1 MPRPK
6 PISPLTITGKNG
18 KYTVYVAYNK
28 VQGRN
33 KYILD
38 LEQLIESESITES
51 DLLII
56 SYSIDGL
63 AFVYKSNKKDKYNI
77 EVIFLTNNEWTD
89 VNNGVKSGDVVRDK
103 IQQYVS
109 SKIASSTS
117 TAVPTTTAVPNPPPN
132 TPFRLWENYYVLPKT
147 GIQIYQ
153 EKNIQNVFKFNLPQ
167 SKMDEKDI
175 RLFLSWLAVNT
186 LIAGM
191 AQLDGNDW
199 VIEFQFYDT
208 STFPPKPKP
217 IPLDIQEQEF
227 KKIDNQLIEKHGF
240 TDFMSVYKVVNIDD
254 INNLKPN
261 DIVKVKSK
269 STPVFNIEIVVKEHT
284 YRVNNYGIL
293 GFMRD
298 INEGT
303 IADDIFYPVDWF
315 LDPDFEVE
323 IIKGGA
329 SADYVTSVLPKK
341 PDTKLEEELENA
353 KKELSQLL
361 LLKSFTSPIE
371 FERKLQINQMI
382 ADVQKKINE
391 LNFKILEKR
400 ISGDNIFDDLFE
412 QSFSPI
418 NNTYSDVYAPQTTGG
433 GETPASANFFSPDGT
448 PSKLSDALNELIRTP
463 QFMEW
468 FGNWQLAYAYR
479 DTDAVDISCSKVVT
493 ADFEPLV
500 VWHGTGAQFSYFRFD
515 NFPAA
520 YFAVKYDYSKW
531 FADLHGGGSGYTIP
545 FFLNI
550 RNPLDLSQ
558 YETRKITPKEFF
570 DYLYLKTGMTM
581 EELEVNP
588 LFMDARM
595 PPVETWVILRNNAK
609 MLKKIA
615 DLKVFDGIHF
625 YETNPS
631 VPQGERAHS
640 TEAYITFS
648 PEQCKV
654 ADPERG
660 LLLFASLKSFLLK
673 KGGKI

>member
-6 PISPLTITGKNG
+6 PLGDFLIAGKADIFPVFISE
-18 KYTVYVAYNK
+18 NK
-28 VQGRN
+28 VAGRN

-38 LEQLIESESITES
+38 FSQLIQSGNLTES

-77 EVIFLTNNEWTD
+77 EVTFLVNNEWRD

-103 IQQYVS
+103 IQQYVN
-109 SKIASSTS
+109 SKIAASTS
-117 TAVPTTTAVPNPPPN
+117 TAIPTTTAVPNPPPN
-132 TPFRLWENYYVLPKT
+132 APFRLWEIYYGLKKT

-153 EKNIQNVFKFNLPQ
+153 EKNTSNVFKFNLPQ

-175 RLFLSWLAVNT
+175 KLFLSWLAVNT
-186 LIAGM
+186 QIAGM
-191 AQLDGNDW
+191 AKLEGNDW
-199 VIEFQFYDT
+199 VVEFQFYDT

-227 KKIDNQLIEKHGF
+227 KKIDDQLIKKHGF
-240 TDFMSVYKVVNIDD
+240 ADYDAITIDD
-254 INNLKPN
+254 IKALEPN
-261 DIVKVKSK
+261 DIVRVKSDDGK
-269 STPVFNIEIVVKEHT
+269 FYIDIVIKERT
-284 YRVNNYGIL
+284 SKENNMGFL
-293 GFMRD
+293 GFMYD
-298 INEGT
+298 LNDGT
-303 IADDIFYPVDWF
+303 YADDIFYPDNWF
-315 LDPDFEVE
+315 IDPEFEVE
-323 IIKGGA
+323 IIKEGA
-329 SADYVTSVLPKK
+329 SADYINYLKGSSSAK

-531 FADLHGGGSGYTIP
+531 FADLHGGGNGYTIP

>member
-6 PISPLTITGKNG
+6 PFSPLTITGKDG
-18 KYTVYVAYNK
+18 KYTVYASSNVSL
-28 VQGRN
+28 GRN

-38 LEQLIESESITES
+38 FEQLIESESLTEQDLFELSDVLGGLSFALKAEKKPKNIIAITF
-51 DLLII
+51 LI
-56 SYSIDGL
+56 
-63 AFVYKSNKKDKYNI
+63 
-77 EVIFLTNNEWTD
+77 NNSWDD

-103 IQQYVS
+103 IQQYVN
-109 SKIASSTS
+109 SKIAASTS
-117 TAVPTTTAVPNPPPN
+117 TAIPTTTAVPNPPPN
-132 TPFRLWENYYVLPKT
+132 APFRLWEIYYGLKRT

-153 EKNIQNVFKFNLPQ
+153 EKNTSNVFKFNLPQ

-175 RLFLSWLAVNT
+175 KLFLSWLAVNT
-186 LIAGM
+186 QIAGM
-191 AQLDGNDW
+191 AKLEGNDW
-199 VIEFQFYDT
+199 VVEFQFYDT

-227 KKIDNQLIEKHGF
+227 KKIDDQLIKKHGF
-240 TDFMSVYKVVNIDD
+240 ADYDAITIDD
-254 INNLKPN
+254 IKALEPN
-261 DIVKVKSK
+261 DIVRVKSDDGK
-269 STPVFNIEIVVKEHT
+269 FYIDIVIKERT
-284 YRVNNYGIL
+284 SKENNMGFL
-293 GFMRD
+293 GFMYD
-298 INEGT
+298 LNDGT
-303 IADDIFYPVDWF
+303 YADDIFYPDNWF
-315 LDPDFEVE
+315 IDPEFEVE
-323 IIKGGA
+323 IIKEGA
-329 SADYVTSVLPKK
+329 SADYINYLKGSSSAK

-500 VWHGTGAQFSYFRFD
+500 VWHGTGSQFSYFRFD

>member
-6 PISPLTITGKNG
+6 PFSPLTITGKDG
-18 KYTVYVAYNK
+18 KYTVYASSNVSL
-28 VQGRN
+28 GRN

-38 LEQLIESESITES
+38 FEQLIESESLTEQDLFELSDVLGGLSFALKAEKKPKNIIAITF
-51 DLLII
+51 LI
-56 SYSIDGL
+56 
-63 AFVYKSNKKDKYNI
+63 
-77 EVIFLTNNEWTD
+77 NNSWDD
-89 VNNGVKSGDVVRDK
+89 VNNGIKSGDAVKDK

-109 SKIASSTS
+109 SKISASTS

-132 TPFRLWENYYVLPKT
+132 VPFRLWDKYYVLPKT
-147 GIQIYQ
+147 GIQIFE
-153 EKNIQNVFKFNLPQ
+153 EKNVPNVYRFSLPQ

-175 RLFLSWLAVNT
+175 KLFLDWMSVRT
-186 LIAGM
+186 LTAGT
-191 AQLDGNDW
+191 AKLDGDNW
-199 VIEFQFYDT
+199 VIEFQFYNV
-208 STFPPKPKP
+208 SVFPPIPKP
-217 IPLDIQEQEF
+217 TPLTLQEQEF

-240 TDFMSVYKVVNIDD
+240 TDLMSVYKVVNIDD
-254 INNLKPN
+254 INNLQPN

-269 STPVFNIEIVVKEHT
+269 SISVFNIEIVVKEHT
-284 YRVNNYGIL
+284 YQENNYGIL

-303 IADDIFYPVDWF
+303 IADNIFYPVDWF
-315 LDPDFEVE
+315 LDPDYEVE

-329 SADYVTSVLPKK
+329 SADYVTSVLPKQ

-361 LLKSFTSPIE
+361 VLKSFTSPIE

-400 ISGDNIFDDLFE
+400 ISGDSIFDDLFE
-412 QSFSPI
+412 QSFTPI

-433 GETPASANFFSPDGT
+433 GEAPASADFFSPDGT

-615 DLKVFDGIHF
+615 DLKIFDGIHF